1 MAEENKNE
9 LELDFSN
16 AVVVSPSEEEKKPE
30 VESTSTEGV
39 STESTST
46 ETLDLD
52 LSGAEKV
59 EPPEVKDEDKKKTS
73 KFQVL
78 DQARDAGLEGWANY
92 DLPEPDM
99 TMYDDIERSG
109 MLGQES
115 FTLALKR
122 YDMYKNHPN
131 SERSIDG
138 RVVYKGKVVP
148 MPNASLFGDH
158 SPGVGEMLYGGV
170 RNMVG
175 NVAELGGAGIDWA
188 REKFQTNVGSM
199 FWFNKDGEFDPDWK
213 NPEELAAMSDEDFQA
228 ASLFGGRTPFT
239 EMAQKSIA
247 DVKPGDSIGN
257 TLLMEGTSMMVP
269 GVFAVKMIN
278 YTGKGSK
285 LLKFLAFEGA
295 ATAGTSSDA
304 GGLFLGEN
312 AMFKGAQDVFPML
325 KGVQAEPGSPEFEKV
340 LANRANILMEA
351 MAIGKTLEKSVEGLT
366 FGLRFMWSITGQPLS
381 RIARPSAKED
391 ALARQILDSLTAV
404 GTDPKTNE
412 EARRRIIELVREN
425 KDVYMD
431 MNPELAKEIRYTA
444 DTMTALEKA
453 LDAGD
458 IPGAEQI
465 IIKAQGIRKG
475 VIQQGAPETTV
486 KMAQPGKELE
496 RLTKQT
502 EEALGGET
510 GIVGSSDAIA
520 ASGKAEVDAAVG
532 AVTNIEGQI
541 AKIDEALAKVVT
553 GGDAGIVSKVAD
565 LEKTVGFDITSGAN
579 KSADALRDNIL
590 KASKTMDD
598 EKNRLFGL
606 VKGGAVDIDG
616 MISTL
621 KSLQPG
627 QLDIASSAFPGD
639 AMLGKLLNEVKP
651 KLVKPK
657 GWTEGD
663 SLVRETEEQV
673 SERVKKWATK
683 NNLSFETLFTDVRI
697 SLSDSIGRML
707 QGSASEKGAAQSLIK
722 FKQWIDNDAIK
733 FLEETGDDATV
744 EAAQN
749 ALGYFKN
756 TWAKYWD
763 DGSVLTDVGR
773 LRRETSAR
781 GIKEPMMKDASRNMI
796 TDTLDNRNREVVGNM
811 VELLKRP
818 EAGESATDVVD
829 YIIGDTL
836 SKIANRVDDVSK
848 LPNLDIS
855 DVRQS
860 LSGYASILR
869 TNFPDEAKR
878 LDDLI
883 ETLRTAK
890 GDKATLEA
898 QLATAQKVAA
908 EAEERIYKR
917 ELDKFFSSQ
926 GIPNVN
932 GYESFRK
939 LFSDPNAI
947 RIAEDGTAS
956 GPLVDVLT
964 RVDSIGD
971 PLVRDGVQAAYSRY
985 VRENFLT
992 ATRESGGNRMVS
1004 LGALNKSENEISKI
1018 LSVGDE
1024 VYKDKPLVMQAVR
1037 GLLGEAG
1044 LVQRSRNAKAVGASS
1059 GTAEANAAIAA
1070 VNRVVTMTL
1079 GVLSRTGARIRS
1091 GASGY
1096 IMGKIDPK
1104 YTAQVLDHLLADPD
1118 YFIKIATRVTDAD
1131 GGVNPENAMLLRQWL
1146 IRSGIFSEDNEPSE
1160 EDFLL
1165 QLADAE
1171 LSFTRAKNTVNQ
1183 TVEAFGDAVL
1193 NK

>member
-16 AVVVSPSEEEKKPE
+16 AVVTPASEEDKTDSA
-30 VESTSTEGV
+30 STNND
-39 STESTST
+39 
-46 ETLDLD
+46 TLDL
-52 LSGAEKV
+52 GNVEKV
-59 EPPEVKDEDKKKTS
+59 EPPEIKDEDKKKTS
-73 KFQVL
+73 VFQVL

-92 DLPEPDM
+92 ELPEPDM
-99 TMYDDIERSG
+99 TMYDDIERSDI
-109 MLGQES
+109 LGADS
-115 FTLALKR
+115 FAIAVKR

-131 SERSIDG
+131 SEKSVDG

-148 MPNASLFGDH
+148 LPNASLFGDH
-158 SPGVGEMLYGGV
+158 SPSVGEMFYGGV

-188 REKFQTNVGSM
+188 RDKMQTNVGQM
-199 FWFNKDGEFDPDWK
+199 FWLNKDGEFDPDWK
-213 NPEELAAMSDEDFQA
+213 SPEEIAAMSDEEFQT
-228 ASLFGGRTPFT
+228 ASLFGGKTPFT

-247 DVKPGDSIGN
+247 DVKPGDSIAN
-257 TLLMEGTSMMVP
+257 TILMEGTSMMLP
-269 GVFAVKMIN
+269 GVLAVKMIN
-278 YTGKGSK
+278 YAGKGST
-285 LLKFLAFEGA
+285 LVKFLAFESA
-295 ATAGTSSDA
+295 ATAGTSSEA

-312 AMFKGAQDVFPML
+312 AMFKGVQDVFPML
-325 KGVQAEPGSPEFEKV
+325 KGVQAEPGSEEFNKV

-351 MAIGKTLEKSVEGLT
+351 MAIGKTLEKGVEGLT
-366 FGLRFMWSITGQPLS
+366 FGVRFMWSITGQPLS
-381 RIARPSAKED
+381 RVARPSAKED
-391 ALARQILDSLTAV
+391 ALARQILDNLTKV
-404 GTDPKTNE
+404 GTDAKSNE
-412 EARRRIIELVREN
+412 EARRQIIELVKNN
-425 KDVYMD
+425 KEVYLEM
-431 MNPELAKEIRYTA
+431 PPGLADEIKYTA

-458 IPGAEQI
+458 VEGAQQI
-465 IIKAQGIRKG
+465 ILKAQGIRKG
-475 VIQQGAPETTV
+475 VLQQGAPETTV
-486 KMAQPGKELE
+486 AVSKPANEFE
-496 RLTKQT
+496 RVTQQT
-502 EEALGGET
+502 EQALGGET

-520 ASGKAEVDAAVG
+520 ASGKAEVDAAANV
-532 AVTNIEGQI
+532 VTNIEGQI
-541 AKIDEALAKVVT
+541 AKVDEALTKVIN
-553 GGDAGIVSKVAD
+553 GGDAGIVSKVTD
-565 LEKTVGFDITSGAN
+565 LEKTVGFDITSNAN
-579 KSADALRDNIL
+579 KSADALRDNL
-590 KASKTMDD
+590 TKASKAMDD

-606 VKGGAVDIDG
+606 VKGGEVDIDN

-621 KSLQPG
+621 KGLQPG
-627 QLDIASSAFPGD
+627 QLDIAASAFPGD

-651 KLVKPK
+651 KMVKPK
-657 GWTEGD
+657 GWKEGD
-663 SLVRETEEQV
+663 ALVRETDEQV
-673 SERVKKWATK
+673 SARVKKWATK
-683 NNLSFETLFTDVRI
+683 NNLTFETLFTDVRV

-707 QGSASEKGAAQSLIK
+707 QGSAPEKGAAQSLIK

-773 LRRETSAR
+773 LRRETVGR
-781 GIKEPMMKDASRNMI
+781 GKQDPMYKDTSRNMI
-796 TDTLDNRNREVVGNM
+796 TDTLNNRNREVVGNM

-836 SKIANRVDDVSK
+836 TKIANRVDDVSK

-855 DVRQS
+855 DVRDS

-869 TNFPDEAKR
+869 NNFPEEAKR

-883 ETLRTAK
+883 ETLKTAK
-890 GDKATLEA
+890 GDKASLEA
-898 QLATAQKVAA
+898 QLATAQTAA
-908 EAEERIYKR
+908 KEAQERIYKR

-992 ATRESGGNRMVS
+992 ATREAGGNRMVS

-1024 VYKDKPLVMQAVR
+1024 VFKDKPLVMQAVR

-1044 LVQRSRNAKAVGASS
+1044 LVQRSRNAKAVGAGS

-1070 VNRVVTMTL
+1070 VNRTVTMTL
-1079 GVLSRTGARIRS
+1079 GVLSRLGARIRS

-1104 YTAQVLDHLLADPD
+1104 YTAQVLDELLADPD
-1118 YFIKIATRVTDAD
+1118 YFIEIATRVTNAD

-1171 LSFTRAKNTVNQ
+1171 LSYTKAKNTVDQ
-1183 TVEAFGDAVL
+1183 TIDALGDAIITP
-1193 NK
+1193 NN